1 MRKWKRGNDDFAV
14 VMVAAA
20 LPQRNPEMKY
30 PMNTRQGR
38 ELRRNDSS
46 QFNPHTLQPHSK
58 KWLDE
63 LRRFGMRRNR
73 THIIR

>member
-1 MRKWKRGNDDFAV
+1 
-14 VMVAAA
+14 
-20 LPQRNPEMKY
+20 MKY

-38 ELRRNDSS
+38 ERRRNDSS

-58 KWLDE
+58 KWLHE
-63 LRRFGMRRNR
+63 QRRLGMRRNR